1 MKKIVILFILC
12 LTISFRI
19 SAQNLNL
26 NEKCQ
31 AILSNPET
39 GLVASDAGS
48 YDYTYADRN
57 ATAIMNALKR
67 LSKNQDLLL
76 PEGTYYVNTILVAKT
91 IKGSTIAGTG
101 IGKTTLVRA
110 GFSWDNNTQGDCTL
124 RTEIFL
130 AENMD
135 GFELRDMT
143 LDGNGHHMA
152 ISGYGKWNT
161 QTGGYSDGL
170 PQFPTYTTNDD
181 FSESSGSL
189 VTVRLSDNITFENTE
204 FKNGYRWCLLLG
216 KVNGFTMRNSI
227 IDTGNLSTEFK
238 GHFDPA
244 PNNTVMHMHTSQDG
258 LHMVNVSNALVEFN
272 DIHSEDSAIAIEFNP
287 AWNWGGYDIVEN
299 VIIKNNY
306 VSTISPSS
314 PGKLMSDEDLIYG
327 TGLANEWMG
336 QSAVDIFY
344 NENFDSSGNTYY
356 DGKTYFR
363 NIEIRENA
371 FENVRQGVRCGF
383 FIGATLG
390 HFNHRIYNLIIK
402 DHEPSF
408 WAGKDKNKPAG
419 IRNVFKNTHSNSW
432 NKSGGAGIAVRYTD
446 LLSVSNNQIENCI
459 GGLGIS
465 IENVTHFSI
474 VSNRID
480 QVSGKQLGD
489 LGSDWTG
496 GEGIRINNRYL
507 TKDPNLEDGRFNAGY
522 FLVKGNYIGEVE
534 TTKIA
539 VLTTKNGIINLN
551 ENYDLDG
558 IPLCAL
564 DNGIYKANVSD
575 IDWGNGCGSSIE
587 ESDIASDF
595 TLVPGTIVSEDLKI
609 KLLQILTGDIIAN
622 LFSLNGEKLYS
633 CYLKTEITPIPMSAY
648 PQGIYLLTI
657 GEQNKNKLIK
667 IIKQ

>member
-1 MKKIVILFILC
+1 MKKIIALLILSLNV
-12 LTISFRI
+12 SFQVF
-19 SAQNLNL
+19 AQDLELND
-26 NEKCQ
+26 KCQ

-39 GLVASDAGS
+39 GLVASEAGS

-76 PEGTYYVNTILVAKT
+76 PEGTYYVNTIFVESTLSGT
-91 IKGSTIAGTG
+91 TIAGAG
-101 IGKTTLVRA
+101 IGQTTLIRA
-110 GFSWDNNTQGDCTL
+110 AFSWDNNKQGDCPL
-124 RTEIFL
+124 RADIIV
-130 AENMD
+130 AENLTK

-143 LDGNGHHMA
+143 LDGNSHQIA
-152 ISGYGKWNT
+152 ISGYGTWDT
-161 QTGGYSDGL
+161 ATGNYTSGL
-170 PQFPTYTTNDD
+170 PQFPTFTSDKAGGVT
-181 FSESSGSL
+181 L
-189 VTVRLSDNITFENTE
+189 VTIRLSKDIVFENME
-204 FKNGYRWCLLLG
+204 FKNGYGWCVSLG
-216 KVNGFTMRNSI
+216 KVDGFIMRNSI

-238 GHFDPA
+238 GHFNPA

-258 LHMVNVSNALVEFN
+258 LHMVNVSNALVEYN

-287 AWNWGGYDIVEN
+287 SWNWGGYDVVEN
-299 VIIKNNY
+299 VVIKNNY
-306 VSTISPSS
+306 VSTISPSD
-314 PGKLMSDEDLIYG
+314 PDKLMNDDDIIYG
-327 TGLANEWMG
+327 TGLADEWMG

-383 FIGATLG
+383 FIGAALG
-390 HFNHRIYNLIIK
+390 HFNHRIYNLTIK

-408 WAGKDKNKPAG
+408 WAGRDKTKQAG
-419 IRNVFKNTHSNSW
+419 IRNVFKNTHSGSW

-446 LLSVSNNQIENCI
+446 SLFVSNNHIENCV

-465 IENVTHFSI
+465 IENVTHFSL
-474 VSNRID
+474 VKNRID
-480 QVSGKQLGD
+480 KVSGRQLGD

-507 TKDPNLEDGRFNAGY
+507 TKDPNLDDGRFNAGY
-522 FLVKGNYIGEVE
+522 FLIKDNYIGDVE

-539 VLTTKNGIINLN
+539 VLTTKNGILRLN
-551 ENYDLDG
+551 ENYDLEG
-558 IPLCAL
+558 KPLCSL

-575 IDWGNGCGSSIE
+575 IDFGGDCSASIE
-587 ESDIASDF
+587 DLGDLSG
-595 TLVPGTIVSEDLKI
+595 LKLYPGVIVSEDLKI
-609 KLLQILTGDIIAN
+609 ELYEPQTKKMIAE
-622 LFSLNGEKLYS
+622 LFNLNGNRLYS
-633 CYLKTEITPIPMSAY
+633 THLMSEVTTVSMQEL
-648 PQGIYLLTI
+648 PRGIYILSI
-657 GEQNKNKLIK
+657 GEESDNKLIK